1 MKTSVSFHDY
11 IGVTK
16 EQVVPEPESESKPE
30 PVESVLVEQREANY
44 PGRPKLRRKE
54 SSVRRADG
62 TWSEKQPSWL
72 RIKEIETQRR
82 EILKR
87 VSIKEC

>member
-1 MKTSVSFHDY
+1 MATSVNFKDGFKDD
-11 IGVTK
+11 IGVTEEVAQKTFVEK
-16 EQVVPEPESESKPE
+16 EGLTNNKSKRM
-30 PVESVLVEQREANY
+30 L
-44 PGRPKLRRKE
+44 KKE